1 MNREQAWQL
10 VTEWTQSQSLIRH
23 MLAVEVAMR
32 TYARHFGEDED
43 KWGVTGLLHDFDYER
58 YPDMT
63 ATDGHPFTGM
73 RVLREMGVDEDIVLA
88 IAAHAAERTGVEPE
102 TPMQK
107 SLVAVDELTGFLTA
121 VALVRPSKDIRDIT
135 KIKSVRSKW
144 KDHTFAAGVHRGE
157 IEQAVDA
164 LGVDLWEEH
173 VPRVLDAMKDIADEL
188 GLAGDSASS
197 AAPEN

>member
-10 VTEWTQSQSLIRH
+10 VTEWTRSQSLIRH

-32 TYARHFGEDED
+32 AYARHFGEDEE

-58 YPDMT
+58 HPDMT
-63 ATDGHPFTGM
+63 APDGHPFTGM

-107 SLVAVDELTGFLTA
+107 TLVAVDELTGFLTA
-121 VALVRPSKDIRDIT
+121 VALVRPTKDIRDIT
-135 KIKSVRSKW
+135 KIKSVRNKW
-144 KDHTFAAGVHRGE
+144 KDHTFAAAIHRDE
-157 IEQAVDA
+157 IDHAAEA
-164 LGVDLWEEH
+164 LGVDLWDEH
-173 VPRVLDAMKDIADEL
+173 IPRVLAAMQGIAADL
-188 GLAGDSASS
+188 DLAGDPAVSS
-197 AAPEN
+197 TTGA